1 VPEKCTTASG
11 SSFTLS
17 QLHHPNPERVPPQ
30 WPLGPGPLHRGFQ
43 VTALVQLGGIPGRV
57 PFRTR
62 KIGKSVNFSKAV
74 KSFWSH
80 YARFTG
86 RSRRSEYWFI
96 QLFLVLTNIAVGV
109 IDLILMDGDV
119 DRFIVPALAVL
130 VRRLHDIGR
139 SGWWALIGFV
149 PIVGAIVL
157 LVFTVSDSA
166 PGENK
171 YGLSPKE

>member
-1 VPEKCTTASG
+1 M
-11 SSFTLS
+11 
-17 QLHHPNPERVPPQ
+17 
-30 WPLGPGPLHRGFQ
+30 
-43 VTALVQLGGIPGRV
+43 
-57 PFRTR
+57 
-62 KIGKSVNFSKAV
+62 NFSQAV

-80 YARFTG
+80 YATFTG
-86 RSRRSEYWFI
+86 RSRRSEYWFV

-119 DRFIVPALAVL
+119 DRFIANGGGGIVGLVWILATIVPALAVL

-139 SGWWALIGFV
+139 SGWWAVTGFV

-171 YGLSPKE
+171 YGPSPK